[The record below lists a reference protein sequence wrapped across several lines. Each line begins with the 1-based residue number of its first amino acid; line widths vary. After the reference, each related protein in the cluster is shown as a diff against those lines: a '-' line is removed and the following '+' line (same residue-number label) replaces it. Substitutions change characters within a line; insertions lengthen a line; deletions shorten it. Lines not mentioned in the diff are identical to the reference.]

1 MKALGVVISGTMIKT
16 AVVACSGEISQR
28 KNHATSRDLK
38 NQILTII
45 TEEISSDSV
54 SSIRIATAGTLFRG
68 V

>member
-28 KNHATSRDLK
+28 KNHATSGNLK

-45 TEEISSDSV
+45 TEGISSDCV
-54 SSIRIATAGTLFRG
+54 SSIRIGTAGTLFRG